1 MLVTYAD
8 EPTRSSRLSWTA
20 ASCLFN
26 FVALA
31 GTVKEHFCRS
41 SPANPTE
48 AWSAMRLLRRFA
60 IWLRLAVAFAAPMQV
75 MTLLLH
81 TGV

>member
-1 MLVTYAD
+1 
-8 EPTRSSRLSWTA
+8 
-20 ASCLFN
+20 
-26 FVALA
+26 
-31 GTVKEHFCRS
+31 
-41 SPANPTE
+41 
-48 AWSAMRLLRRFA
+48 MRLLRRFA

>member
-20 ASCLFN
+20 APCLFN

-60 IWLRLAVAFAAPMQV
+60 IWLRLAVALAAPMQV